1 MELKMANFFSSWAQ
15 GIIVAVVIIAI
26 IEMILPSG
34 NNKKYVKVVL
44 GVYLLFNIIAP
55 VINNLTGNLDLNSI
69 INMDEYTKKLES
81 YEVSSSNIIESNNES
96 SILQIYKANIKK
108 DMKAKLE
115 DKGYTVKNIELDI
128 SNDENYTINQ
138 VTITAARSENDSES
152 NQEVSNTS
160 NIIESVNQVETVS
173 ITIGNQIK
181 EESNQ
186 SSSLAEKY
194 KKEIKE
200 YISSTYEIKEKNIIV
215 N

>member
-1 MELKMANFFSSWAQ
+1 MANFFSSWAQ

-138 VTITAARSENDSES
+138 VTITATRSENDSES
-152 NQEVSNTS
+152 NQEASNSS
-160 NIIESVNQVETVS
+160 NIVESVNQVETVS

>member
-1 MELKMANFFSSWAQ
+1 MANFFSSWAQ